1 MQVKVLFADIKGL
14 ASFPAGFPSSGRY
27 GRKILMASPL
37 PPLRRMATG
46 VRRTAP
52 RPSTAQHRFR
62 QSDICI
68 KSSHYVNICQGNDT
82 LFYVAIS
89 RIDALIKLARRK
101 HVLRARDMDEIG
113 IPRNY
118 LLRLV
123 HRGTLERI
131 GRGLYAVPNADI
143 TEHQSLL
150 EVALRVPNG
159 VICLLSALRFHG
171 LTTQAPFEVWI
182 AIDRKAWKP
191 RISSPP
197 VRVVRFSGSAFTFG
211 VSVRKIGGAQLR
223 IFDPAKTV
231 ADCFKYRHKI
241 GLDVALEALR
251 DCYRQK
257 KATIDQIWEAAKVCR
272 VSNVVRP
279 YMETLT

>member
-1 MQVKVLFADIKGL
+1 M
-14 ASFPAGFPSSGRY
+14 
-27 GRKILMASPL
+27 
-37 PPLRRMATG
+37 
-46 VRRTAP
+46 
-52 RPSTAQHRFR
+52 
-62 QSDICI
+62 
-68 KSSHYVNICQGNDT
+68 
-82 LFYVAIS
+82 YVAIS
-89 RIDALIKLARRK
+89 RIDALTKLARGK
-101 HVLRARDMDEIG
+101 HVLRARDLDEIG

-150 EVALRVPNG
+150 EAALRVPNG

-191 RISSPP
+191 RIASPL
-197 VRVVRFSGSAFTFG
+197 VRVARFSGLALTSG
-211 VSVRKIGGAQLR
+211 VSLHKIGGAQLR

-241 GLDVALEALR
+241 GRDVALEALR

-257 KATIDQIWEAAKVCR
+257 KATVDQIWEAAKVCR
-272 VSNVVRP
+272 VSNVIRP
-279 YMETLT
+279 YMEALT